1 MKGNNYIKKK
11 KKQEWEAIKN
21 VITDINEYLDINII
35 PYNVQYENESPDFV
49 FKNKK
54 TCIGIEVIECH
65 PSVQKNKKDN
75 APAFKSFQKRI
86 IEEFNNNSYLNEI
99 TKEIKLNIIID
110 QGNALKINT
119 KTVDVCKSLE
129 NHLRA
134 WKEGQRCTDTKLIR
148 KIRVIETKGRN
159 IIQFNNISS
168 VSFIEYEYL
177 EHDIN
182 KKNQKIPL
190 YNNDNDNNNKF
201 DELWLCIHLPFE
213 ENCQFDILK
222 DEKDSCDT
230 FLNSPY
236 SKIFVTSEATK
247 DILWLKK

>member
-1 MKGNNYIKKK
+1 MKGNNSIKKK

-21 VITDINEYLDINII
+21 VITDINKYLDINII

-49 FKNKK
+49 FRNEKK
-54 TCIGIEVIECH
+54 SIGIEVIECH
-65 PSVQKNKKDN
+65 PSVQKNKKYN

-134 WKEGQRCTDTKLIR
+134 WKEGQRCNDTKLIR

-177 EHDIN
+177 EHNIN
-182 KKNQKIPL
+182 KKEQKITL
-190 YNNDNDNNNKF
+190 YNKF
-201 DELWLCIHLPFE
+201 EYDELWLCIHLSFE
-213 ENCQFDILK
+213 ENCQFDILE

-236 SKIFVTSEATK
+236 NKIFVTSEATK